1 MNLFKIVFILAA
13 ALYSRAAIGQEEKY
27 KEFWSKTDAEFADA
41 ETSPLKEDAL
51 TSFDSIARF
60 AYDSEYALMAKFEVL
75 KRQKP
80 FTFQTTG
87 SIKQRYQKA
96 GILHFKV
103 DTTVYQL
110 SAYRNMEAMR
120 LPGYDNRLF
129 VPFTDESNGN
139 GTYEGGRYLE
149 LEIPES
155 DSTLVDFNMV
165 YNPYCAYSD
174 KYSCPIPPR
183 ENDLKVCIFAG
194 AKSPKGK

>member
-1 MNLFKIVFILAA
+1 
-13 ALYSRAAIGQEEKY
+13 EEKY
-27 KEFWSKTDAEFADA
+27 IEFWSKNDAEFAEA
-41 ETSPLKEDAL
+41 ETSPLKEDAIA
-51 TSFDSIARF
+51 SFDSIARF
-60 AYDSEYALMAKFEVL
+60 AYNSDFAVRAKFQVL

-87 SIKQRYQKA
+87 AIKQRYQKA
-96 GILHFKV
+96 GVLHFKI
-103 DTTVYQL
+103 DTTTYEL
-110 SAYRNMEAMR
+110 SAYRNLELMR
-120 LPGYDNRLF
+120 MPVYENQLF

-155 DSTLVDFNMV
+155 DSTLVDFNLV

-174 KYSCPIPPR
+174 KYSCPIPPK
-183 ENDLKVCIFAG
+183 ENNLKVGIYAG